1 MQNKD
6 NMAPYYGQ
14 DKLSPERMQTEP
26 EMETRMLPCMVYP
39 EVFYR
44 LQPYIM
50 MVCDNA
56 EANGITMPTQEMI
69 ETITDN
75 IYEDIVRSNPDIAE
89 YVRSQEQQERSGTY
103 DRQTS
108 LAVQGPWFRPR
119 VRRRGLFRDLID
131 ILLLTEF
138 SRRRRRRFSP
148 YYF

>member
-1 MQNKD
+1 
-6 NMAPYYGQ
+6 MAPYYGQ

-75 IYEDIVRSNPDIAE
+75 IYEDIVRSNPDIGNMSAL
-89 YVRSQEQQERSGTY
+89 RSTGERH
-103 DRQTS
+103 
-108 LAVQGPWFRPR
+108 V
-119 VRRRGLFRDLID
+119 
-131 ILLLTEF
+131 
-138 SRRRRRRFSP
+138 
-148 YYF
+148 